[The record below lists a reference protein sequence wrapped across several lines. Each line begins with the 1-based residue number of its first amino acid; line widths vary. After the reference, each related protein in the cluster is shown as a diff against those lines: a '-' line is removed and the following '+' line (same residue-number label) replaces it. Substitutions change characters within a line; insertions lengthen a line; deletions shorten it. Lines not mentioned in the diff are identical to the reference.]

1 MKKILLIVLLFTCF
15 MLQAEVLKFK
25 AYESAIKEYSWQ
37 EWSDWKDTNLLVVFD
52 AEKETVILYGNVIQ
66 DFDVIDAEE
75 IDENNDLLTC
85 IDEDGEMC
93 YLRFRR
99 VDDIFQLY
107 ITWDAHDLQI
117 VYNLKLR

>member
-1 MKKILLIVLLFTCF
+1 MKKILLVVLLFTCF

-37 EWSDWKDTNLLVVFD
+37 EWSDWEDTNLLVVFD
-52 AEKETVILYGNVIQ
+52 AEKETVILYGNVIH

-75 IDENNDLLTC
+75 IDENNYLLTC

-93 YLRFRR
+93 YLKFRR

-107 ITWDAHDLQI
+107 IVWDAHDLQI